1 MEKLEVKAQTVLTGR
16 VTPITASTK
25 DPAIKCAVDGCQRTA
40 TVTCE
45 VKVTNSQLAPTSE
58 THLINFCDTHSK
70 AFDTLKWGWRRA
82 ADKGASPQLTLDGVY
97 ASDTAE
103 LS

>member
-1 MEKLEVKAQTVLTGR
+1 MEKLEVKAQTALTGR
-16 VTPITASTK
+16 VTPITESTK
-25 DPAIKCAVDGCQRTA
+25 DPAIKCAVDGCLRTA

-45 VKVTNSQLAPTSE
+45 VKVTNSRLVPTSE
-58 THLINFCDTHSK
+58 THLVNLCNTHYK

-82 ADKGASPQLTLDGVY
+82 ADKASSPQLTLDGVY